1 MDLKTLNDSRSAY
14 FRFALH
20 KTFFE
25 SYFLEDERQPQIYK
39 ILLKVNNISFIKN
52 NKTFNLLHTLFY

>member
-14 FRFALH
+14 FRFSLY

-25 SYFLEDERQPQIYK
+25 TYYLEDERQPQIYK
-39 ILLKVNNISFIKN
+39 ILLKVCIIYQSLI
-52 NKTFNLLHTLFY
+52 